1 MENHQLN
8 RNQDFYIYLY
18 TYAHIYIYIYSV
30 FIHSNRKLWNM
41 VETWCKHFGNLMETI
56 HGKWWKMR
64 INNISNLGFQQ
75 QKVEYLLETS
85 WGLSNITHLLLNVT
99 LMNTGNA
106 ATGLGRFPRHR
117 RSLIRGRT
125 ISIFDWN
132 EWIHCMYIYIYPD
145 FDSTGDLFILGWQQ
159 LSETTGVT
167 FFFGYTIT
175 FPKLIWSRFCWSMPI
190 INTVDGPAKSCTTKR
205 IVGCLPSI
213 NWWISLAHP
222 QYDVSCHAAVQKH
235 PMWRVLP
242 AFLHTRAA
250 AGFCT
255 ASLTVESAG
264 FSSDRPTGAA
274 FLLGSTLKLVNWGS
288 QKYLHLST
296 SKWTSDSL
304 LPKLPLGL
312 TGIADFTFALI

>member
-8 RNQDFYIYLY
+8 RNQDFYISLY
-18 TYAHIYIYIYSV
+18 ICTYIYIVYSFIPIENYGTWWKHNASTLEIWWKQYMESDGRWGSITFQIWDSSNKKWSTYLRQV
-30 FIHSNRKLWNM
+30 EVYQISPIFCWMWHSWTRGMRPRVSGGFPDIAGAWYRGEQFQFSIGMNEYIVCIYISWFRFNWWFIHPRLTTAVWDH
-41 VETWCKHFGNLMETI
+41 WCDI
-56 HGKWWKMR
+56 
-64 INNISNLGFQQ
+64 
-75 QKVEYLLETS
+75 
-85 WGLSNITHLLLNVT
+85 
-99 LMNTGNA
+99 
-106 ATGLGRFPRHR
+106 
-117 RSLIRGRT
+117 
-125 ISIFDWN
+125 
-132 EWIHCMYIYIYPD
+132 
-145 FDSTGDLFILGWQQ
+145 
-159 LSETTGVT
+159 
-167 FFFGYTIT
+167 FFGYTIT

-274 FLLGSTLKLVNWGS
+274 FLLGSTLKLVN
-288 QKYLHLST
+288 
-296 SKWTSDSL
+296 
-304 LPKLPLGL
+304 
-312 TGIADFTFALI
+312 